1 MRTAMNT
8 QTKILGLAAAA
19 TLVLASGA
27 AAQQALYKVNNPD
40 NLDQLT
46 SWSTASGAQTPNPL
60 AFNAGDQWY
69 FNEVTMLGDKTV
81 ALGGNIAVGGLALD
95 YATSDT
101 SNSLVIGAG
110 NTLTLNGAT
119 LYGNGASGAG
129 GNYTGA
135 GMVLNRGT
143 GGTLTIHADV
153 ALGAAQQ
160 WVVGRN
166 TAGNPVTVTGAIAL
180 STNNLLLNITG
191 NAAAI
196 STFSGPISGSG
207 KITKFGSSTLV
218 LSGDNSGFSGGLQLG
233 PDGGG
238 ANVGVLRVGHNNAL
252 GTGAVTGRGTQLQ
265 AGTTGITLANN
276 FNVGAGGFRLGGTN
290 SFTISGTTTIDSNSS
305 RTIANYSTNASTVT
319 LGGIVLTG
327 TATAAFDN
335 AANGAT
341 GAPIVVSG
349 AITDTA
355 GGGKVALGSN
365 HNTTLNG
372 VNTYTG
378 TTTLSAGRL
387 TLNGSTAAASAVTI
401 SGGAITGTGT
411 INGALTMSGGSIALA
426 GGAATTSLTFAQG
439 VTFSGAPTVTFLAP
453 PTSATVYD
461 VFTYGAGTVTNG
473 GALTVPY
480 RGTLTDDTVG
490 QKYTFTA
497 GEYGATRTWDVT
509 DGTWDNTGTYTNW
522 AEGDQ
527 KFYNGDIAIFNEPAA
542 PSIVTLS
549 GRVAPASVTVNNTT
563 SAYTF
568 TGTAGTAD
576 LTGSASLTKNNA
588 GTLTISS
595 VQTYTGG
602 TTVNG
607 GTLVLTAS
615 SGATGTIRGTL
626 TINSGAAVDVGGT
639 DVLGYSTGADAVRT
653 LNIVGGTITQTMNR
667 NETFTGTMNLTAGTV
682 AATGGVDSLFDLFG
696 GSARVN
702 VIADATS
709 SVISSPIRLRQDNSV
724 FDVQDGAAAQDLLV
738 SGRISKGGEGNGA
751 IVKNGAG
758 TMVLSGNNT
767 YTGNTTINAGVLELA
782 PGARMYNLAYTN
794 TATITINA
802 GGTWRMPDYSYG
814 GVGQLADYAGR
825 RVLNGGTI
833 EVTGGTHVSYQD
845 FTVAAAGGTFRYT
858 PANTADTLALRGNG
872 NTNITLNGPLTL
884 DAVGNVAVEPDPA
897 KPASDGVIS
906 GTGSLTKTGAGTLT
920 LSGVNTYTG
929 TTTVAAGTLA
939 VNGSSLADAGT
950 LVIDGGVVDVT
961 GTEVVSALYFGA
973 VPQETGKTYGAP
985 GSGADVIDATRFSGT
1000 GVINLGAGFGGW
1012 IAGTFANGTVPAG
1025 QQGAYDDPDGD
1036 GLDNLVE
1043 YAIAGLDPTV
1053 AEGPAG
1059 TLVATTLTFAKRQ
1072 PLAADITYAIE
1083 ESTDLGLTDV
1093 WEEIAPDVDNDTTI
1107 SYTLPIGPPKD
1118 FIRLKVTQN

>member
-1 MRTAMNT
+1 MNN
-8 QTKILGLAAAA
+8 QTRILGLAAAA
-19 TLVLASGA
+19 SLALASGS

-40 NLDQLT
+40 NLNQLT
-46 SWSTASGAQTPNPL
+46 SWSTASGAQTPNPVT
-60 AFNAGDQWY
+60 FNAGDQWY

-95 YATSDT
+95 YVTSNT
-101 SNSLVIGAG
+101 ANSLVISAG
-110 NTLTLNGAT
+110 NTLTLNGAS
-119 LYGNGASGAG
+119 LGGQGVAGAS
-129 GNYTGA
+129 YTGA
-135 GMVLNRGT
+135 GMVLNRGV

-180 STNNLLLNITG
+180 STNNLTLNITG
-191 NAAAI
+191 NAAAV

-207 KITKFGSSTLV
+207 KITKYGSSTLV
-218 LSGDNSGFSGGLQLG
+218 LSGDNSGFSGGFQLG
-233 PDGGG
+233 PDAG
-238 ANVGVLRVGHNNAL
+238 AANTGIVRVGHDNAL
-252 GTGAVTGRGTQLQ
+252 GTGAVTVRGTQLQ
-265 AGTTGITLANN
+265 AAVAGITLPNN
-276 FNVGAGGFRLGGTN
+276 FNVGAGGFRLGGSN
-290 SFTISGTTTIDSNSS
+290 SFAVAGTTTIDSAQS
-305 RTIANYSTNASTVT
+305 RTIANYSPNASTVT
-319 LGGIVLTG
+319 LGGIVLTDA
-327 TATAAFDN
+327 ATAAFDN
-335 AANGAT
+335 AANAAT

-349 AITDTA
+349 AISDTA
-355 GGGKVALGSN
+355 GGGKVALSGN

-372 VNTYTG
+372 TNTYTG
-378 TTTLSAGRL
+378 ATTLSGGRL
-387 TLNGSTAAASAVTI
+387 TLNGSTGAGSAVAI

-426 GGAATTSLTFAQG
+426 GGATTTSLTFAQG
-439 VTFSGAPTVTFLAP
+439 VTFSGAPTVTFLAA

-461 VFTYGAGTVTNG
+461 VFSYGTGTVTDG
-473 GALTVPY
+473 SLLTASC
-480 RGTLTDDTVG
+480 RGTLADDTVG
-490 QKYTFTA
+490 KKYTFTA

-509 DGTWDNTGTYTNW
+509 DGTWDGTGTFANW

-527 KFYNGDIAIFNEPAA
+527 RFYAGDIAVFPEPAA
-542 PSIVTLS
+542 ASIVTLS
-549 GRVAPASVTVNNTT
+549 GRVAPTSVTVNNTT
-563 SAYTF
+563 NAYTL

-576 LTGSASLTKNNA
+576 LTGAASLTKNNA
-588 GTLTISS
+588 GTLTIGSI
-595 VQTYTGG
+595 QTYTGG

-615 SGATGTIRGTL
+615 SGGTGTIRGTL
-626 TINSGAAVDVGGT
+626 TINSGAAVNVGGT

-653 LNIVGGTITQTMNR
+653 LDINGGTITQTQNR
-667 NETFTGTMNLTAGTV
+667 NETFTGTMNLTAATV
-682 AATGGVDSLFDLFG
+682 AATGGASALFDLFG

-702 VIADATS
+702 VIADAIS
-709 SVISSPIRLRQDNSV
+709 SVISSPIRLRQNDSV

-738 SGRISKGGEGNGA
+738 SGAISKGGEGNGA
-751 IVKNGAG
+751 IVKNGDG

-782 PGARMYNLAYTN
+782 AGARMYNGGYTN
-794 TATITINA
+794 TPVITVNT
-802 GGTWRMPDYSYG
+802 GGTWRLPDYSYG

-833 EVTGGTHVSYQD
+833 EVTGGTHDSGQD
-845 FTVAAAGGTFRYT
+845 FTVTATGGTFRYN
-858 PANTADTLALRGNG
+858 PAVTTSTLTLRSNA

-884 DAVGNVAVEPDPA
+884 DAVGNVTVAPVPADPS
-897 KPASDGVIS
+897 SDGVIA

-920 LSGVNTYTG
+920 LGGVNTYTG

-939 VNGSSLADAGT
+939 VNGSSLADDGT

-961 GTEVVSALYFGA
+961 GTEVVNALYFGA
-973 VPQETGKTYGAP
+973 TPQETGKTYGAP

-1000 GVINLGAGFGGW
+1000 GVINLGAGFAGW
-1012 IAGTFANGTVPAG
+1012 IAGSFANGSVPAG

-1036 GLDNLVE
+1036 GLDNLIE
-1043 YAIAGLDPTV
+1043 YAIAGLDPTL

-1059 TLVATTLTFAKRQ
+1059 TLAGTTLTFAKRQ

-1083 ESTDLGLTDV
+1083 ESTDLGLTDPWAEV
-1093 WEEIAPDVDNDTTI
+1093 TPTSNNDTTI
-1107 SYTLPIGPPKD
+1107 SYTLPGGPPKD